1 MNGFDQEILQDFLT
15 ESGELLEQL
24 DKDLVLLEQSPRD
37 PELLNRVFRALH
49 TIKGSASF
57 LQLTNLVSVAHAAES
72 ALNAARN
79 GQVVVGKE
87 AMDLLLAAVDV
98 IKRQFGDLSA
108 GRALAKAGDDL
119 VAGLTAIGEGRSPSA
134 AGAGAGHG
142 TETDSAIGGLAAA
155 HGASGPTATRTPL
168 LLSDNKLMLVEFLV
182 SDLRET
188 VAKVE
193 RSIGQMGDAGARSAA
208 CVEIAEHADALLK
221 HAQFFD
227 FTTMRDLAQALY
239 RVAGAGARLSAEQ
252 IAQVTPRLA
261 GIVWLIREQAE
272 GLGQLQLVTR
282 PVHGLCHVLE
292 QIAGGEELTAWQV
305 LAEGSTA
312 EAALVH
318 DGCAD
323 AQELGASASAAAT
336 TNEHGTAAAAGMLDA
351 AVMEEQ
357 TSVETAAA
365 TTAAVPAAT
374 DAVGAS
380 VSATATVQAIAET
393 LSRGGSGSAV
403 AAAAQ
408 VAAAM
413 AAATDAPAN
422 TMAGA
427 GGTGGPAGTAG
438 GAAAGAAGAQNAAAQ
453 AGAAQGAGAQVE
465 QTIRVE
471 VGRLEALLNLVGEL
485 VLQKNRISSI
495 ARQAVAL
502 ASGPQELRDQI
513 GMAAGQLDRVT
524 GDIQVAVMR
533 TRMQPLDKLFGKYPR
548 LIRDLARKTG
558 KDIHL
563 EIEGGETE
571 VDKSVIEELGDPLV
585 HIMRNSADHGIE
597 TPEERRAAGKGA
609 QGTIRLS
616 ARHEGSHVVIRI
628 QDDGRGLSRARI
640 SRKAVERGLH
650 SEQDLARMSDREVN
664 QIIFAAGFSTAD
676 KVTDLSGRGVGMDVV
691 RTNIEKIKGV
701 IELESA
707 EGQGTTIVIRI
718 PLTVAIMTAMM
729 VGVGDETYA
738 IPLSSITEIVKP
750 EGTQL
755 GSVNGHPVLRLRD
768 RVLPLLSACDL
779 FELQAARR
787 APTPFAVIC
796 GVGDKR
802 VGVQVSRLIGQ
813 QEVVVKPLDGVVKK
827 AGPVSGATVRDDGGV
842 SLIVDIAAVVRL
854 GEQQA
859 TQRLKEPVRA
869 GGAGSVGGVGG
880 VGGTSERRAA
890 AKAA

>member
-134 AGAGAGHG
+134 AGVGAGHG
-142 TETDSAIGGLAAA
+142 AETDSSLSGLTAA

-193 RSIGQMGDAGARSAA
+193 RSIGQMGDAGARNAA

-272 GLGQLQLVTR
+272 GLCQLQLVTR

-292 QIAGGEELTAWQV
+292 QIAGGEELTASQV

-336 TNEHGTAAAAGMLDA
+336 TNEHGTAVAAGMLDA

-357 TSVETAAA
+357 TPVETAAA
-365 TTAAVPAAT
+365 T
-374 DAVGAS
+374 DA

-413 AAATDAPAN
+413 AAATDAPVS

-427 GGTGGPAGTAG
+427 GGTGGPAGAVG
-438 GAAAGAAGAQNAAAQ
+438 GAAAGTAGAQNAAAQ

>member
-134 AGAGAGHG
+134 AGVGVGHG
-142 TETDSAIGGLAAA
+142 AETDSAIGRLAAA

-292 QIAGGEELTAWQV
+292 QIAGGEELTASQV

-336 TNEHGTAAAAGMLDA
+336 TNEQGTAVAAGMLDA

-357 TSVETAAA
+357 TPVETAAA
-365 TTAAVPAAT
+365 TTAVPAAT

-413 AAATDAPAN
+413 AAATDAPVS

-427 GGTGGPAGTAG
+427 GSAAGTAG
-438 GAAAGAAGAQNAAAQ
+438 GAAAGTAGAQNAAAQ

-880 VGGTSERRAA
+880 TSERRAA